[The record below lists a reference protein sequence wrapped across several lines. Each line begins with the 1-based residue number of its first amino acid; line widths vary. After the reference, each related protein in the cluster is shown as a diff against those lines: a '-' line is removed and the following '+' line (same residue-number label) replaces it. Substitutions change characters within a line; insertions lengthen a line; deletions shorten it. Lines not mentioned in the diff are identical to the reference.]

1 MQASERCQKALESL
15 KADLGFKADGAWW
28 EALCRHQKRALSH
41 THAKGPLTV
50 LTCCHETTYPV
61 LIPAHSSQGQTCSTW
76 ESRWA
81 GVPGSGPQRGQV
93 FGSNLWKFRVEVW
106 WFGPLLMSV
115 GQQWPREVMRPPQ
128 TRLLHP
134 RGVIFF
140 RRKSIFRRIQPQ
152 NSTFWNN
159 RGEWATLGTGN
170 EEAIDSQTKERPH
183 KLGIL
188 LCLCYYLLSL
198 EERTLI
204 PGTLNMKKIHF
215 QIFKSCLN

>member
-50 LTCCHETTYPV
+50 LTCFHETTYPV
-61 LIPAHSSQGQTCSTW
+61 LVPAHSSQGQTRSTW

-106 WFGPLLMSV
+106 WFGPLLMTV
-115 GQQWPREVMRPPQ
+115 GQQWPPEVMRPPQ

-134 RGVIFF
+134 RGFIFLEENLF
-140 RRKSIFRRIQPQ
+140 SDEFSRRIPHSGTTGVSEQHWAPGTRKP
-152 NSTFWNN
+152 STRKPKNVPTNWVF
-159 RGEWATLGTGN
+159 LFVCVS
-170 EEAIDSQTKERPH
+170 I
-183 KLGIL
+183 
-188 LCLCYYLLSL
+188 YYL
-198 EERTLI
+198 
-204 PGTLNMKKIHF
+204 
-215 QIFKSCLN
+215 